1 MSDDIQALEAK
12 LYMQAARRLPV
23 TLVRGEG
30 TRVWDIDGKEY
41 LDFVAGISTN
51 IFGHADPGLVQ
62 AISEQAGKLIHC
74 SNIFYSEPQIELAQ
88 MLIDNS
94 PMDRVFFANSGA
106 EANEGALKLARKWG
120 RVRKNGAHEIIVM
133 HNGFLGR
140 TMATVAAT
148 GTPAYREPFEPL
160 VPGFVHIDF
169 DDIEA
174 VQAATT
180 PQTAAVMV
188 EPIQA
193 EGGIIVPGDDYLRK
207 LREWCDEQ
215 QMLLILDE
223 IQVGMGR
230 TGTLWAHEQA
240 GIEPDVMTSAKAL
253 GGGLPIGALLAKE
266 HANVF
271 EPGDHG
277 STFGGQPLAT
287 AAAAHVLRR
296 VLEGDILRNVR
307 ERGDQAARALTALG
321 EKHAVVK
328 GVRGRGLLIGLELN
342 EAIAGDVVVASMHG
356 GLLLNPVRPDVVR
369 LMPPLTVSAGEIDR
383 CVEIIDAAIAEVTA

>member
-1 MSDDIQALEAK
+1 MSDHIQALEAQ

-30 TRVWDIDGKEY
+30 TRAWDSDGKEY

-160 VPGFVHIDF
+160 VPGFIHVDF

-193 EGGIIVPGDDYLRK
+193 EGGILVPGDDYLRK

-296 VLEGDILRNVR
+296 VLEGDILQNVR
-307 ERGDQAARALTALG
+307 ARGDQAAHALTALG
-321 EKHAVVK
+321 EKHPVVK

-369 LMPPLTVSAGEIDR
+369 LMPPLTVSADEIDG
-383 CVEIIDAAIAEVTA
+383 CVEIIDGAIAEVTA